1 MGELRIDDDPPSRGP
16 HVGGQAGDSAEELLS
31 RALLD
36 HEDSAAVAMRVG
48 GLTLCDQLTI
58 IFHGRRDLSTI
69 HTYVA
74 LGNHGAGDA
83 LRPSEL
89 LRVPCYLD
97 LADAASRRDAEQLY
111 REQAGVLRE
120 ALRAADTVLAVWWEP
135 LAELAGAPVR
145 VEHATSA
152 DADLRAQLLMPVA
165 LRASERG
172 VMVAAVCTARTLAQ
186 GAPPLGIACVQQ
198 DVSHVYPLT
207 DDPERCLE
215 DFFARTA
222 DHAHLLAERLAHQ
235 EASVERFLELSGE

>member
-1 MGELRIDDDPPSRGP
+1 MSDQRIGEDPS
-16 HVGGQAGDSAEELLS
+16 GDSAEELLS

-36 HEDSAAVAMRVG
+36 HEDSAAVAMRVE
-48 GLTLCDQLTI
+48 GLTLCRQLTI
-58 IFHGRRDLSTI
+58 IFHGRRDLSSI

-74 LGNHGAGDA
+74 LGAHGAGEA
-83 LRPSEL
+83 LNPNEL

-97 LADAASRRDAEQLY
+97 LADAATRRDAEHLY

-135 LAELAGAPVR
+135 LAQLAASPVR
-145 VEHATSA
+145 VEHATSSRP
-152 DADLRAQLLMPVA
+152 DLPAQLLMPLA

-172 VMVAAVCTARTLAQ
+172 MVVAAVCSARTLAQ

-198 DVSHVYPLT
+198 EVSHVYPLT

-215 DFFARTA
+215 DFFERTA
-222 DHAHLLAERLAHQ
+222 THAHKMADRLAHQ
-235 EASVERFLELSGE
+235 EASVERFLELSEDQ